1 MSKSK
6 LSSPCQC
13 ARTRDG
19 KRQHALTLSQRQEA
33 LNAFRVFD
41 INGDGK
47 ISPAELALVLE
58 RLSRTETVC
67 VSVSELIRAADVDGD
82 GLVDFEEFVNS
93 SLLWRSPD
101 SSGCAAC
108 RPSGKPGE
116 AAAPTAEDGE
126 LRRAFELF
134 DRDGNGTICAGELQ
148 QAIEMLSGDAM
159 SMEECQRMIARVDAN
174 GDGKV
179 DYSEFKHMMAGVL
192 YTQLL
197 LLRMNVAPTAASA
210 AAAVRKA
217 LTDTDAGTPTYPNQ
231 ELLLL
236 LVNAAA
242 TSAAAAAAA
251 VRKALTD
258 VRVNASLSHKRVL
271 ATLRTHPKWA

>member
-1 MSKSK
+1 MSRNK
-6 LSSPCQC
+6 LAPPCHC
-13 ARTRDG
+13 ARTRDE
-19 KRQHALTLSQRQEA
+19 KRQHALTPSQRQEA

-67 VSVSELIRAADVDGD
+67 VSVSELIQSADVDGD

-101 SSGCAAC
+101 SSGCDAC

-116 AAAPTAEDGE
+116 ATAAPTAEDGE
-126 LRRAFELF
+126 LRRAFDLF

-159 SMEECQRMIARVDAN
+159 SMEDCHRMIARVDAN

-179 DYSEFKHMMAGVL
+179 DYSEFKRMMAGVL
-192 YTQLL
+192 Y
-197 LLRMNVAPTAASA
+197 
-210 AAAVRKA
+210 
-217 LTDTDAGTPTYPNQ
+217 
-231 ELLLL
+231 
-236 LVNAAA
+236 
-242 TSAAAAAAA
+242 
-251 VRKALTD
+251 
-258 VRVNASLSHKRVL
+258 
-271 ATLRTHPKWA
+271 